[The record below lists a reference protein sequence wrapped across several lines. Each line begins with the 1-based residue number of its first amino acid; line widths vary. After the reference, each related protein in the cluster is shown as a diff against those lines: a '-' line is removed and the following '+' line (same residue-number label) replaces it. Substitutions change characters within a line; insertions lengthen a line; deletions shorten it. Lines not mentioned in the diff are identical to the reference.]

1 MRRGIDAAA
10 VADAWSQAGG
20 GGLGIERHHAAVLV
34 DAVLAQR
41 RELDEQVDPGEK
53 LLSEAGEHVFVKLG
67 RPADGPLV
75 PATYLATRVAR
86 WSI

>member
-1 MRRGIDAAA
+1 MGSGAAT

-20 GGLGIERHHAAVLV
+20 GGLWIERHHTAVLV
-34 DAVLAQR
+34 YAVLAQR

-67 RPADGPLV
+67 EPADGPLV
-75 PATYLATRVAR
+75 PATSVAND
-86 WSI
+86 S